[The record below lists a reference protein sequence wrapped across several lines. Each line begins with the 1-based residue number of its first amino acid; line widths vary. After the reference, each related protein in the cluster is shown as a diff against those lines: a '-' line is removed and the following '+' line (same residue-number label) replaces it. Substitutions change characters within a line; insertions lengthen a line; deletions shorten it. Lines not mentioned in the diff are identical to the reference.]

1 MAAEKDEHGC
11 TDCGV
16 TITGVPVVPLPGG
29 GPTQAQIA
37 KLKPTVYLCAECA
50 KERGLSF
57 DEIAMGRGGDAP
69 PAAP

>member
-1 MAAEKDEHGC
+1 MSLHVKEEQGMAAEKDEHA
-11 TDCGV
+11 
-16 TITGVPVVPLPGG
+16 GG

-57 DEIAMGRGGDAP
+57 DEIAMGRRGTDAP